1 MTSFITRTMS
11 TMAEDKPLAGRVA
24 YVTGAARGQGRSH
37 CVRLARA
44 GADVVAIDACGPVA
58 EHNGYP
64 PAEPADLAET
74 VNLVEGEGRKIRA
87 EQVDIRDLVGQQR
100 MVSDAIEQFGRL
112 DIVVANAGVLNW
124 GRLWEISPQQ
134 FQDVVDINLTGL
146 WNTIKA
152 AVPAMID
159 AGNGGSIIAISSA
172 AGVKAVPGCGHY
184 CASKF
189 GVVGLTNSLAVEL
202 GEFGIRVNSV
212 HPYGTDTPMGND
224 ASMWQMFADHPNFI
238 HSFSPGAL
246 PTDSLAAP
254 DLVSDIVVWLASDA
268 SSLLTAAQIPADKGY
283 LKI

>member
-1 MTSFITRTMS
+1 MTH
-11 TMAEDKPLAGRVA
+11 EDLPLAGRVA

-37 CVRLARA
+37 AVRLARA
-44 GADVVAIDACGPVA
+44 GADIVAIDACAPVCDA
-58 EHNGYP
+58 NGYP
-64 PAEPADLAET
+64 PAEPDDLAAT
-74 VNLVEGEGRKIRA
+74 VRLVEGEGRKILAQQMDVRDA
-87 EQVDIRDLVGQQR
+87 EGQQR
-100 MVSDAIEQFGRL
+100 VVSEAVEQFGRL

-134 FQDVVDINLTGL
+134 WQDTLDINLTGL
-146 WNTIKA
+146 WNTVR
-152 AVPAMID
+152 AVVPPMIA
-159 AGNGGSIIAISSA
+159 AGNGGSIITISSA
-172 AGVKAVPGCGHY
+172 AGIKAVPGCGHY

-224 ASMWQMFADHPNFI
+224 TSMYQVFADHPTYI

-254 DLVSDIVVWLASDA
+254 DLISDIVVWLASDA
-268 SSLLTAAQIPADKGY
+268 SSLVTAAQIPADKGY

>member
-1 MTSFITRTMS
+1 MS
-11 TMAEDKPLAGRVA
+11 TMAEDIPLAGKVA

-37 CVRLARA
+37 CIRLARA
-44 GADVVAIDACGPVA
+44 GADIVAIDACAPVA

-64 PAEPADLAET
+64 PALPEDLAET
-74 VNLVEGEGRKIRA
+74 VSLVEGEGRKIRA
-87 EQVDIRDLVGQQR
+87 EEVDVRDLEGQQR
-100 MVSDAIEQFGRL
+100 VVADAVEQFGRL

-124 GRLWEISPQQ
+124 GRLWEISAQQ
-134 FQDVVDINLTGL
+134 FQEVVDTNLTGV

-152 AVPAMID
+152 VVPAMIE
-159 AGNGGSIIAISSA
+159 AGNGGSIINISSA
-172 AGVKAVPGCGHY
+172 AGIKAVPGCGHY

-189 GVVGLTNSLAVEL
+189 GVVALTNSLAVEL

-224 ASMWQMFADHPNFI
+224 ASMWQMFADHQNFI

-246 PTDSLAAP
+246 PTDSLAGP
-254 DLVSDIVVWLASDA
+254 DLVSDIVLWLASDA
-268 SSLLTAAQIPADKGY
+268 SSLVTAAQIPADKGY

>member
-1 MTSFITRTMS
+1 MTG
-11 TMAEDKPLAGRVA
+11 KPLAGRVA

-58 EHNGYP
+58 AHNGYP
-64 PAEPADLAET
+64 PATPEDLADT
-74 VNLVEGEGRKIRA
+74 ATLVESEGRKVVA
-87 EQVDIRDLVGQQR
+87 KEVDVRDLEGQQR
-100 MVSDAIEQFGRL
+100 VVADAIEQFGRL
-112 DIVVANAGVLNW
+112 DIVVANAGVMNW

-134 FQDVVDINLTGL
+134 WHDVLDTNLTGV
-146 WNTIKA
+146 WNTVKA
-152 AVPAMID
+152 VVPAMIE
-159 AGNGGSIIAISSA
+159 AGNGGSIVTISSA
-172 AGVKAVPGCGHY
+172 AGIKAVPGCGHY
-184 CASKF
+184 CATKF

-202 GEFGIRVNSV
+202 GEYGIRVNSV

-224 ASMWQMFADHPNFI
+224 TSMWQQFADHQTYI

-254 DLVSDIVVWLASDA
+254 DLVSDIVVFLASDA
-268 SSLLTAAQIPADKGY
+268 SSLITAAQIPADKGY

>member
-1 MTSFITRTMS
+1 MTDNDT
-11 TMAEDKPLAGRVA
+11 PLAGRVA

-58 EHNGYP
+58 AHNGY
-64 PAEPADLAET
+64 EPATSEDLAET
-74 VNLVEGEGRKIRA
+74 VDLVEGEGRKILAR
-87 EQVDIRDLVGQQR
+87 EVDVRDAAGQER
-100 MVSDAIEQFGRL
+100 VIADAIEQFGRL

-124 GRLWEISPQQ
+124 GRLWEISAEQWQ
-134 FQDVVDINLTGL
+134 ETLDTNLTGM
-146 WNTIKA
+146 WHTIKA
-152 AVPAMID
+152 AVPQMIK
-159 AGNGGSIIAISSA
+159 AGNGGSIITISSA
-172 AGVKAVPGCGHY
+172 AGIKAVPGCGHY
-184 CASKF
+184 SASKF
-189 GVVGLTNSLAVEL
+189 GVVGLTNALAVEL

-224 ASMWQMFADHPNFI
+224 VSMYKILQDHPHYI

-254 DLVSDIVVWLASDA
+254 DLISDIVVWLAGDA
-268 SSLLTAAQIPADKGY
+268 SSLVTAAQIPADKGY

>member
-1 MTSFITRTMS
+1 MTDNDT
-11 TMAEDKPLAGRVA
+11 PLAGRVA

-58 EHNGYP
+58 AHNGY
-64 PAEPADLAET
+64 EPATSEDLAET
-74 VNLVEGEGRKIRA
+74 VNLVEGEGRKILAR
-87 EQVDIRDLVGQQR
+87 EVDVRDAAGQER
-100 MVSDAIEQFGRL
+100 VIADAIEQFGRL

-124 GRLWEISPQQ
+124 GRLWEISAEQWQ
-134 FQDVVDINLTGL
+134 ETLDTNLTGM
-146 WNTIKA
+146 WHTIKA
-152 AVPAMID
+152 AVPQMIK
-159 AGNGGSIIAISSA
+159 AGNGGSIITISSA
-172 AGVKAVPGCGHY
+172 AGIKAVPGCGHY
-184 CASKF
+184 SASKF
-189 GVVGLTNSLAVEL
+189 GVVGLTNALAVEL

-224 ASMWQMFADHPNFI
+224 VSMYKILQDHPHYI

-254 DLVSDIVVWLASDA
+254 DLISDIVVWLAGEA
-268 SSLLTAAQIPADKGY
+268 SSLVTAAQIPADKGY

>member
-100 MVSDAIEQFGRL
+100 VVSDAIEQFGRL

-134 FQDVVDINLTGL
+134 FKDVVDINLTGL